1 MSATL
6 SRDPARP
13 TEPDVISRGPMSSPP
28 SRGRRLALGQ
38 PLGNRP
44 FPRTS
49 VPDSETALRRRFT
62 QTVAVVALLVTLA
75 YLGWRLLYTLNLAE
89 WWISVPL
96 LVLELQA
103 AVGLGVF
110 AVNLWNVDAVP
121 LAVPRDGTDLQI
133 ALLIPTYNEPQET
146 LLPTVAAAV
155 SASVAHETWVLDD
168 GDRQE
173 VRELAER
180 LGARYLARPT
190 HEHAKAGNV
199 NYALE
204 RIDAELV
211 AIIDADQ
218 VVRAD
223 LFRNTLGYFD
233 DNRIAL
239 VQTHQDFYNLQSF
252 EHERGLS
259 EQGLFYRA
267 RSAGRN
273 RWNAAFSCGTG
284 AIFRMAALRDV
295 GGLATETVTEGIHTS
310 LRLHRRGW
318 KTVFHNEVLAHG
330 LAAGNVVQYLS
341 QRLRWGIGAMQ
352 LLRREN
358 PATVSG
364 LTLMQRM
371 SYLTTLLGWFDA
383 WRSLG
388 YLLAPMV
395 VLWAA
400 GVPIRSPFTVFAPI
414 FIVTFLAQRYAMH
427 RLARSTSGQGLT
439 TISAIV
445 RMPANL
451 QATLRLLA
459 RSEQPF
465 RVTDKGRLGD
475 TGSRIAVPWL
485 LWALMGASLLT
496 LGWAVASLLGITPV
510 HYGVA
515 WVAYGSMFW
524 LVLNTGLLLAA
535 IWRIRSQRFAS
546 ERRASVRFDVDAPAQ
561 LGDVP
566 ARLLDASWTGARIL
580 VPLPSCPPSAGS
592 NQTLAIQFQHRI
604 YTFDAVVRGVTP
616 GPDPGPAV
624 VVGLEF
630 LPGQTGARAA
640 LAQALFQ
647 TGAEPR
653 GVLEP
658 EKLPVVRGAAVT
670 A

>member
-1 MSATL
+1 
-6 SRDPARP
+6 
-13 TEPDVISRGPMSSPP
+13 MSSPP
-28 SRGRRLALGQ
+28 SRGRRVALEQ

-44 FPRTS
+44 FPRTA
-49 VPDSETALRRRFT
+49 VPEPETARRRRLT

-75 YLGWRLLYTLNLAE
+75 YLGWRLLDTLNLAE

-96 LVLELQA
+96 LVLELHA
-103 AVGLGVF
+103 ALGLGLF

-121 LAVPRDGTDLQI
+121 PPAPRDGTDLRL

-155 SASVAHETWVLDD
+155 SASVDHETWVLDD
-168 GDRQE
+168 GNRQE

-199 NYALE
+199 NYALD

-211 AIIDADQ
+211 AIIDADH

-239 VQTHQDFYNLQSF
+239 VQTPQDFYNLESF
-252 EHERGLS
+252 EHERSFS
-259 EQGLFYRA
+259 EQRLFYRA
-267 RSAGRN
+267 LLAGRN
-273 RWNAAFSCGTG
+273 RWNAAFCCGTG

-295 GGLATETVTEGIHTS
+295 GGLAMETVTEDIHTS

-318 KTVFHNEVLAHG
+318 RTIFHNEVLAHG
-330 LAAGNVVQYLS
+330 LAAGNVLQYLS
-341 QRLRWGIGAMQ
+341 QRLRWGTGAMQ

-364 LTLMQRM
+364 LTRMQRL

-388 YLLAPMV
+388 YLLVPMV
-395 VLWAA
+395 VLGVAA
-400 GVPIRSPFTVFAPI
+400 IPIRASFAVFAPI
-414 FIVTFLAQRYAMH
+414 FIVTFLAQRYAMR
-427 RLARSTSGQGLT
+427 RLARSTSSQGLA
-439 TISAIV
+439 TIFEIV

-459 RSEQPF
+459 GSEQPF
-465 RVTDKGRLGD
+465 RVTDKGRLGE
-475 TGSRIAVPWL
+475 TRSRMPVPRL
-485 LWALMGASLLT
+485 LWVLMGASLLT

-510 HYGVA
+510 HYRVP

-524 LVLNTGLLLAA
+524 LVLNSGLLLAA
-535 IWRIRSQRFAS
+535 IWRIRSKRFAS

-566 ARLLDASWTGARIL
+566 ARLLDASLTGARIL
-580 VPLPSCPPSAGS
+580 VPLPTLAPSAGS
-592 NQTLAIQFQHRI
+592 RQTLAIQFQHRI
-604 YTFDAVVRGVTP
+604 YTFEAVVRGVNP

-640 LAQALFQ
+640 LALALFQ

-658 EKLPVVRGAAVT
+658 EKRPVVRETAVAA
-670 A
+670 